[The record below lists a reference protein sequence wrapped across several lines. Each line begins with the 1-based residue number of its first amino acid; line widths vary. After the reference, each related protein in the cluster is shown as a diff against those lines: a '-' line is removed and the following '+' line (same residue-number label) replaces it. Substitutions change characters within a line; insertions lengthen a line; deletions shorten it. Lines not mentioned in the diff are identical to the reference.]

1 MYQKILAALDNS
13 PPEKILIAHVARLAA
28 LTRARVLL
36 LHVADGWVARNYD
49 ALQLA
54 ESEEMKEDRAYL
66 DEVAAGLRAQGLDVT
81 TRLALGDPPREIL
94 KVAEEEACD
103 LIAMTTHGHRLLGDL
118 FFGSTIE
125 TVRHKSQIP
134 ILIVRGA
141 AA

>member
-13 PPEKILIAHVARLAA
+13 PPEQALIEHVARLAA

-36 LHVADGWVARNYD
+36 LHVADGWVARNYN

-66 DEVAAGLRAQGLDVT
+66 DEITARLRAQGLDVT
-81 TRLALGDPPREIL
+81 TRLALGDPPKEIL

-118 FFGSTIE
+118 FLGSTIE
-125 TVRHKSQIP
+125 SVRHKSQIP

-141 AA
+141 TP